1 MTIFKSWHGVLTGA
15 IATAG
20 VLLAGLVS
28 FKQGNFNRSQMFMR
42 ARVGFQ
48 AATVALMV
56 GTVYVEG
63 VGKSWFILSYV
74 LDGGLPKAD
83 ESWGCLQSGKYAGL

>member
-1 MTIFKSWHGVLTGA
+1 MASRGVEMFHEDEDMFSTKKEHRNPLVLCGA

-28 FKQGNFNRSQMFMR
+28 FKQGNYNRSQKFMR

-56 GTVYVEG
+56 GTVALQD
-63 VGKSWFILSYV
+63 KSTASDV
-74 LDGGLPKAD
+74 T
-83 ESWGCLQSGKYAGL
+83 S

>member
-1 MTIFKSWHGVLTGA
+1 MGSRAEHMFQDDEDMFSNKKEHRNPLVLCGA

-28 FKQGNFNRSQMFMR
+28 FKQGNYNRSQMFMR

-56 GTVYVEG
+56 GTVALQ
-63 VGKSWFILSYV
+63 GKTTDSNATS
-74 LDGGLPKAD
+74 
-83 ESWGCLQSGKYAGL
+83 

>member
-1 MTIFKSWHGVLTGA
+1 MVKANDCHSMTGA

-28 FKQGNFNRSQMFMR
+28 FKQGNYNRSQMFMR
-42 ARVGFQ
+42 TRVGFQ

-56 GTVYVEG
+56 GTVALQD
-63 VGKSWFILSYV
+63 KSTAS
-74 LDGGLPKAD
+74 DGTR
-83 ESWGCLQSGKYAGL
+83 

>member
-1 MTIFKSWHGVLTGA
+1 MSICCILHYYVLQRSPRIENIFKSWIGVLTGA

-63 VGKSWFILSYV
+63 MGKS
-74 LDGGLPKAD
+74 
-83 ESWGCLQSGKYAGL
+83 